1 MPSVLLF
8 RPIYDP
14 RSRSTPVFPWALVYL
29 AGELVKRGVDV
40 DLLDGPCTPDCEA
53 RAVKLLER
61 KRPVAVGITSMTG
74 DQIRFGLRFARL
86 VRAHSDAAIVWGGVH
101 ASLLPEQTARH
112 PLVDYVVA
120 GEGEY
125 AFADLVECLATGQG
139 GDGIPGVF
147 FERNGEVVGARQEGF
162 IDLSAL
168 PDLPFDLIDVER
180 YITKRPGLGVERYF
194 EICTSRGCPH
204 RCGFCYIESVHDRRW
219 RYIDADVA
227 VDNIKTL
234 VRRFDLDCVSFR
246 EDNFFVSRTRVERIA
261 RRLIEERVGVKWAAS
276 SRIDYFAEYTP
287 EFVDLLR
294 QSGCVLLTFGVES
307 GADRVLEF
315 IRKDIRVDQIEKV
328 VRLVK
333 GHGIRATYHF
343 MGGFPSETTAEFL
356 DTCRLI
362 DVLDRMGPQIVVR
375 ELSVFAPYPG
385 VGLIPECVK
394 RGYAAPDNLE
404 AWIDVDWTNPRRPWL
419 TERQSR
425 VISDAQFL
433 IARLAHPNRVLRS
446 WARFRWNQLLRGGR
460 ATTLVE
466 RPLIELAKRLVRR
479 PAAGRG
485 PVGTCND
492 PER

>member
-29 AGELVKRGVDV
+29 ASELVKRGVDV
-40 DLLDGPCTPDCEA
+40 DILDGPCTPDSEA
-53 RAVKLLER
+53 RAIAILER

-101 ASLLPEQTARH
+101 ASLLPVQTARH

-125 AFADLVECLATGQG
+125 AFAELVERLATAQG

-147 FERNGEVVGARQEGF
+147 FERNGEVIGARQEGF

-168 PDLPFDLIDVER
+168 PDLPFELVDVER
-180 YITKRPGLGVERYF
+180 YITKRPELGVDRHF

-219 RYIDADVA
+219 RGMDADAV

-234 VRRFDLDCVSFR
+234 VQRFALECVSFR
-246 EDNFFVSRTRVERIA
+246 EDNFFVSRTRVERMA
-261 RRLIEERVGVKWAAS
+261 RRLIEEHAGVKWAAS
-276 SRIDYFAEYTP
+276 SRIDYFAEYSP

-307 GADRVLEF
+307 GAQRVLDF
-315 IRKDIRVDQIEKV
+315 VHKDIRVDQVEKV
-328 VRLVK
+328 ARLVRD
-333 GHGIRATYHF
+333 HGIRATYHF
-343 MGGFPSETTAEFL
+343 MGGFPSETTGEFL

-362 DVLDRMGPQIVVR
+362 DVLAGMGVQVLVR

-385 VGLIPECVK
+385 IGLMPECVK
-394 RGYAAPDNLE
+394 RGYVAPDNLE
-404 AWIDVDWTNPRRPWL
+404 DWIEMDWANPRRPWL
-419 TERQSR
+419 SERESR

-446 WARFRWNQLLRGGR
+446 WARVRWRQMLRGRGG
-460 ATTLVE
+460 TTLVE
-466 RPLIELAKRLVRR
+466 RPLIELAKRLVQRS
-479 PAAGRG
+479 AEG
-485 PVGTCND
+485 
-492 PER
+492 